1 MNPPSQPGKS
11 PFKDCDFDWPN
22 LFEEADEMLLSSM
35 MIYPFT
41 KLREM
46 ARQGL
51 LKDSEAILS
60 LPMTATDAM
69 QLVESNSDELKQHLG
84 DDAELLVSSMKAVHQ
99 RYEDLAKKQRESF
112 SILEKAKSYISGQ
125 ETTHHAEVVAYGDT
139 YCQNELVYAV
149 GIDHGRKR
157 LTVVFRGSVTKQ
169 DFLADAAIDMTCEK
183 NPFADLFGQDAL
195 IKYHSGFY
203 AYLLDEAKLTKS
215 GANKYEEVMAQVLPL
230 MKTNPTFK
238 LYVTG
243 HSLGGALATLFAFK
257 VATSDLPIPKPVTCI
272 SIASPKVGDDSFR
285 RAFQLMEDQGKLRHL
300 RIANAKDPVTQ
311 VPPASMGA
319 LITKISPAALI
330 YSHIRRGGTHN
341 EIYYHCGIKLKLFG
355 PDEDRKW
362 RITYS
367 NGSLSQDR
375 LLPGSVRQVS
385 DHYCTEY
392 NTRLALVKSDLCEI
406 YLNDLYSIK
415 AASGNNTLQIL
426 NKNHN

>member
-1 MNPPSQPGKS
+1 
-11 PFKDCDFDWPN
+11 
-22 LFEEADEMLLSSM
+22 
-35 MIYPFT
+35 
-41 KLREM
+41 
-46 ARQGL
+46 
-51 LKDSEAILS
+51 
-60 LPMTATDAM
+60 
-69 QLVESNSDELKQHLG
+69 
-84 DDAELLVSSMKAVHQ
+84 
-99 RYEDLAKKQRESF
+99 
-112 SILEKAKSYISGQ
+112 
-125 ETTHHAEVVAYGDT
+125 
-139 YCQNELVYAV
+139 
-149 GIDHGRKR
+149 
-157 LTVVFRGSVTKQ
+157 
-169 DFLADAAIDMTCEK
+169 
-183 NPFADLFGQDAL
+183 
-195 IKYHSGFY
+195 
-203 AYLLDEAKLTKS
+203 
-215 GANKYEEVMAQVLPL
+215 
-230 MKTNPTFK
+230 
-238 LYVTG
+238 
-243 HSLGGALATLFAFK
+243 
-257 VATSDLPIPKPVTCI
+257 VTCI

-285 RAFQLMEDQGKLRHL
+285 RAFQVRNHLYPSLELSIAVNYDVFFQFGHTKLMEDQGKLRHL